1 MHWHVLCSVFTNWV
15 RSCTN
20 PALNLL
26 FMNMTSMPNPNCH
39 NLTQTI
45 PWWRPPAEMHSSH
58 SSEVLQQHKC
68 WPLQT
73 ISLLLQHQSPN
84 GCWFVFLSHPVLLY
98 ISLMHHFQA
107 QQWQKKKKLFC
118 RYSLRYCR
126 VVTSQK
132 LQKMLMTHL
141 APGAI
146 QKCLAYL
153 HFFAIEHLWTGGVR
167 CLGERRRPV
176 SVPRCFMELLDGSIS
191 LVCDL

>member
-1 MHWHVLCSVFTNWV
+1 MLTSSNYFTSPSTSKSKWMLICVLIA
-15 RSCTN
+15 SCL
-20 PALNLL
+20 ALY
-26 FMNMTSMPNPNCH
+26 
-39 NLTQTI
+39 LTY
-45 PWWRPPAEMHSSH
+45 A
-58 SSEVLQQHKC
+58 
-68 WPLQT
+68 PLPGT
-73 ISLLLQHQSPN
+73 T
-84 GCWFVFLSHPVLLY
+84 
-98 ISLMHHFQA
+98 MA
-107 QQWQKKKKLFC
+107 KKKKLFC

-191 LVCDL
+191 LVCDF

>member
-1 MHWHVLCSVFTNWV
+1 MRFYNNISVDLFKLFHFSFNIKVQMDVDLCSY
-15 RSCTN
+15 RILSCSISHLCT
-20 PALNLL
+20 
-26 FMNMTSMPNPNCH
+26 TSRH
-39 NLTQTI
+39 N
-45 PWWRPPAEMHSSH
+45 
-58 SSEVLQQHKC
+58 
-68 WPLQT
+68 
-73 ISLLLQHQSPN
+73 N
-84 GCWFVFLSHPVLLY
+84 G
-98 ISLMHHFQA
+98 
-107 QQWQKKKKLFC
+107 KKKKLFC